1 MFSANQKQITEQDN
15 FTNSPLGKA
24 FEKKKKKKTIED
36 PEKNIARSNAL
47 VKKYDDTKNDS
58 ELV

>member
-24 FEKKKKKKTIED
+24 FEKKKQTKTIED

-47 VKKYDDTKNDS
+47 VKRYDDTKNDS

>member
-15 FTNSPLGKA
+15 FTNYPLGKA
-24 FEKKKKKKTIED
+24 FEKKKQTKTIED